1 MAMDFELVAEPR
13 SDQGKG
19 ASRRLR
25 HAGKVPAVIYGGGKD
40 AQSLTLDHNA
50 LLRHLEHE
58 AFYSHILTVKIGTE
72 EAKAV
77 LRDLHRHPSKPRI
90 LHLDLQRVSPMEK
103 IRMRVPLH
111 FTNADIAPGVKQSGG
126 IVSHLMNDIEIVC
139 LGKDLPEF
147 IGVDLSEVKLNETV
161 HLSDLKLPQGVA
173 LAHGAE
179 RARPVVNIHM
189 PRVIVEPEV
198 VVAPTAV
205 EATAQT
211 AAAAAAAPG
220 AEGAAKPAAAKP
232 AKEAKKG

>member
-1 MAMDFELVAEPR
+1 MAIDFELVAEPR
-13 SDQGKG
+13 NDQGKG

-25 HAGKVPAVIYGGGKD
+25 HTGKVPAVIYGGGKD

-111 FTNADIAPGVKQSGG
+111 FTNADIAPGVKQGGG
-126 IVSHLMNDIEIVC
+126 IVSHLMSDIEIVC

-147 IGVDLSEVKLNETV
+147 IGVDLAEVKLNETV

-189 PRVIVEPEV
+189 PRVAVEPEV

-205 EATAQT
+205 EATAQ
-211 AAAAAAAPG
+211 AAAAAPG

-232 AKEAKKG
+232 AKDAKKG